1 MRRFGKLL
9 LRPEI
14 VFLALA
20 IGLGL
25 AAAVAYWASRAT
37 VLTVAVAPRDGT
49 EPAVIQAY
57 AEALA
62 KRHKE
67 IRLTILPFDDVRDSA
82 EALRDGRADLAVVR
96 PDVALPDNGLT
107 LAILRDQ
114 AMIIASPEAS
124 GITKFPDLDRK
135 RLAILAHRDADETLI
150 RSMLAHYGLTLAG
163 RDITGPLPPRQVAL
177 VEVGEADLTNALTGK
192 QVDAVVSVIAPT
204 APTAQRIV
212 ERVQA
217 ASRSR
222 KVAFVDVENADAI
235 VARMPRLQM
244 VSMPAETFG
253 GSPKVPEAD
262 IHTVGASYRLM
273 ARSSLPRSVAADVTQ
288 HLFELRSGMANVAP
302 AADYVQAP
310 AYESTAGATS
320 ARLPIHPGAVDYF
333 EREQQSFVERYE
345 TWIYLV
351 AFLGGGIGSAFAWVG
366 QRLSRL
372 RRERIEEATDRLL
385 AIRQEVQ
392 DTEGGGRTEPERLAA
407 LAREI
412 DDLAGDIAK
421 HALERPT
428 EARTLSAAAIAIDA
442 ARSTVKRALA
452 AGRHADDATD
462 LAGQT
467 LTCQT
472 LASGPGTS

>member
-1 MRRFGKLL
+1 
-9 LRPEI
+9 
-14 VFLALA
+14 
-20 IGLGL
+20 
-25 AAAVAYWASRAT
+25 
-37 VLTVAVAPRDGT
+37 
-49 EPAVIQAY
+49 VIQAY

-462 LAGQT
+462 LAGQP

>member
-14 VFLALA
+14 VFLILA

-25 AAAVAYWASRAT
+25 AAAGAYWASRAT
-37 VLTVAVAPRDGT
+37 VLTVAVAPSDGT

-57 AEALA
+57 ADALA

-67 IRLTILPFDDVRDSA
+67 IRLRILPFDDVRDSA

-124 GITKFPDLDRK
+124 GITRFPDLDRK
-135 RLAILAHRDADETLI
+135 RLAILAHRDADEALI
-150 RSMLAHYGLTLAG
+150 KAMLAHYGLTLASQA
-163 RDITGPLPPRQVAL
+163 DEGPLPPRQVAL
-177 VEVGEADLTNALTGK
+177 VEVSEADLTSAFTRK
-192 QVDAVVSVIAPT
+192 RIDAVVSVIAPT

-212 ERVQA
+212 ESVQA

-244 VSMPAETFG
+244 VTMPAETFG
-253 GSPKVPEAD
+253 GSPKVPEED
-262 IHTVGASYRLM
+262 VHTVGASYRLM
-273 ARSSLPRSVAADVTQ
+273 ARASLPRSVAADVTQ
-288 HLFELRSGMANVAP
+288 HLFELRSGLANVTA

-310 AYESTAGATS
+310 AYESTVGATS

-333 EREQQSFVERYE
+333 EREQQSFIERYE

-372 RRERIEEATDRLL
+372 RRERVEEATDRLL
-385 AIRQEVQ
+385 AIRQEAQ
-392 DTEGGGRTEPERLAA
+392 DSPDPERLIT

-412 DDLAGDIAK
+412 DDLAGDIAR

-442 ARSTVKRALA
+442 ARSTIKRAIA
-452 AGRHADDATD
+452 AGRHGDDAPA

-467 LTCQT
+467 V
-472 LASGPGTS
+472 ASGPEAA